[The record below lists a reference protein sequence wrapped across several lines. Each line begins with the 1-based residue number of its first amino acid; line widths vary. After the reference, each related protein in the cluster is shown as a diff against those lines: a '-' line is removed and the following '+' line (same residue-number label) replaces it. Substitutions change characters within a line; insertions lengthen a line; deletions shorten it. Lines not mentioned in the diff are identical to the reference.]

1 MKIKHWQGY
10 GSVTATKVKDN
21 TCKLHIR
28 VVGNHEWGIYRNDL
42 YDLYN
47 WLVKKFDKS
56 IKDSTEWHRLYPT
69 VEISQGYDYV
79 NEIDVCDYYFNYK

>member
-28 VVGNHEWGIYRNDL
+28 VVGNHEWGICRNDL

-56 IKDSTEWHRLYPT
+56 IKDSTEWYRLYPT
-69 VEISQGYDYV
+69 VEISEGYDYV
-79 NEIDVCDYYFNYK
+79 NKVDVCDYCFNY